1 MNRQEKIREIKKIF
15 ETNFQRIERMMKSL
29 ERPKDFEDI
38 LSIIKLYSWLNKR
51 VYEFEQKVIKI

>member
-38 LSIIKLYSWLNKR
+38 LSIIKLYAWLNKR